1 MIIGI
6 ISFKGGVGK
15 TTAAVHLAH
24 SLNVK
29 EPTAL
34 IDGDLNRSALAWLK
48 RGEDRLPFKVF
59 PEKQAAKV
67 ARDFNSLVFDTGARP
82 SNDELKDLA
91 EGCDKLVLV
100 TSPDA
105 MALDALLPAVDTLVK
120 LKIENYR
127 ILLTLVPPV
136 GNAGADARDAIVEA
150 KLPIYRAGIRR
161 FAAFQKA
168 SLRGVT
174 VDLINDPYA
183 REAWSDCSSFAKEV
197 LK

>member
-6 ISFKGGVGK
+6 VSFKGGVGK
-15 TTAAVHLAH
+15 TTTAIHLAH
-24 SLNVK
+24 SLNAK

-48 RGEDRLPFKVF
+48 RGEDHLPFKVF

-67 ARDFNSLVFDTGARP
+67 ARDFSSLVFDTGARP
-82 SNDELKDLA
+82 ANDELKDLA
-91 EGCDKLVLV
+91 EGCDRLVLV

-105 MALDALLPAVDTLVK
+105 MALDALLPAVETLNK

-127 ILLTLVPPV
+127 ILLTMVPPV
-136 GNAGADARDAIVEA
+136 GNAGADAREAITTA
-150 KLPIYRAGIRR
+150 KLPLYRSSIRR

-168 SLRGVT
+168 SLRGLT
-174 VDLINDPYA
+174 VDRVSDPYA
-183 REAWSDCSSFAKEV
+183 DEAWADCTSFAKEV